1 MTGFPNAFA
10 WRAAC
15 AADAV
20 LATWAGPWAVCFA
33 IKSGSDA
40 TIFNFVEGQVAADP
54 GTAAFTLAAPRTT
67 WSQFLQAVPPRHHH
81 GIFAMMYRLPEFSI
95 QGDELV
101 FMQHAHISRRVLEVG
116 KWLALGRSLPVPV
129 SLHPREGARAV
140 PPVTG
145 RYVPVTIGG
154 VTYLGRTC
162 CACTPRAPTVGNF
175 MG

>member
-54 GTAAFTLAAPRTT
+54 GSPAFILAAPEAIWAR
-67 WSQFLQAVPPRHHH
+67 FLEPVPPRHHH

-95 QGDELV
+95 QGDLRVVFRDGNKNWIRHGFAELLDVLCRPPDRDCVSELV
-101 FMQHAHISRRVLEVG
+101 Q
-116 KWLALGRSLPVPV
+116 
-129 SLHPREGARAV
+129 
-140 PPVTG
+140 
-145 RYVPVTIGG
+145 
-154 VTYLGRTC
+154 
-162 CACTPRAPTVGNF
+162 
-175 MG
+175 

>member
-40 TIFNFVEGQVAADP
+40 TVFDFVEAQVAANP
-54 GTAAFTLAAPRTT
+54 GTAAFTLAAPKTT
-67 WSQFLQAVPPRHHH
+67 WSRFLEPVPPRHHH

-101 FMQHAHISRRVLEVG
+101 FMQHAHITRRVLEVG
-116 KWLALGRSLPVPV
+116 KWLALGRSLPCRYRCIQEKVP
-129 SLHPREGARAV
+129 
-140 PPVTG
+140 G
-145 RYVPVTIGG
+145 RCRQSPAAMC
-154 VTYLGRTC
+154 R
-162 CACTPRAPTVGNF
+162 
-175 MG
+175 